1 MASTS
6 NEEGQMLK
14 KHVISTE
21 VIETIEVNGH
31 YLQDKKHQI
40 LSKASENDPK
50 MTRIIH
56 SRSIDDRSY
65 AVQWIIP
72 EGEDEA
78 RIVETEMTQEEVQR
92 FEKDW
97 CNMWNPV
104 AKADLD

>member
-1 MASTS
+1 M
-6 NEEGQMLK
+6 K

-40 LSKASENDPK
+40 LSKASESDPK

-65 AVQWIIP
+65 VVQWNTI
-72 EGEDEA
+72 DENK
-78 RIVETEMTQEEVQR
+78 IVETEMTQEEVQR
-92 FEKDW
+92 FEEDW
-97 CNMWNPV
+97 YT
-104 AKADLD
+104 L